1 MLDTGDETRARDKR
15 TKELLGQGTVILT
28 LQVKK
33 EPLAKIK
40 CASPESNW
48 GPYFGKVGF

>member
-1 MLDTGDETRARDKR
+1 MLDTGDETRARDKQAI
-15 TKELLGQGTVILT
+15 ELLRQSTVLT
-28 LQVKK
+28 LEVKK